1 MSGPSSDGVVSS
13 SQLSGERVSHRE
25 ASGMPEI
32 MGGEGVGDGGGGDG
46 GGNGVGGDGGGEG
59 CANDCNAVSSSSM
72 TPAVAESM
80 RLVTGGAPTTIAIQM
95 EWHTNVSSEICSFT
109 S

>member
-1 MSGPSSDGVVSS
+1 MCGSEGRELSGPSSDGVVSS

-72 TPAVAESM
+72 TPAVDETCNGWCSHHN
-80 RLVTGGAPTTIAIQM
+80 RN
-95 EWHTNVSSEICSFT
+95 TNGMAHECFK
-109 S
+109 